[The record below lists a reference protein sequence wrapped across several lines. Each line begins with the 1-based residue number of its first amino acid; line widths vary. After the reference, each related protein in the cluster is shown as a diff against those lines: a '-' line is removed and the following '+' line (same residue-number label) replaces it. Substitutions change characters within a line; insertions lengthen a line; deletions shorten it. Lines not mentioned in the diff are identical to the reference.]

1 MSLFC
6 SHRSYHRNSWSDS
19 PTGPGGGR
27 SGPAVDQSAASSTSS
42 SSYLKSSSLSS
53 SVVVAP
59 AAPAAEVGSPN
70 SSTGSTGSGGH
81 RSYNSKQ
88 RLNNGHL
95 SSSSSSYRDAT
106 TQCFWAMRNMVHR
119 VSNLT

>member
-1 MSLFC
+1 MAT
-6 SHRSYHRNSWSDS
+6 S
-19 PTGPGGGR
+19 PTTPN
-27 SGPAVDQSAASSTSS
+27 PKASALGNTMDRGNPSMAS
-42 SSYLKSSSLSS
+42 
-53 SVVVAP
+53 
-59 AAPAAEVGSPN
+59 
-70 SSTGSTGSGGH
+70 GSTGSGGH